1 MPSPEAEA
9 ILSRMRAEM
18 GAPLKPLE
26 VERAEW
32 EAAMKGVRPSEGTLV
47 SGVSL
52 NGVPCEW
59 VERADSDGLVVLLVH
74 GGGFSAGSPRT
85 HRSFAAQLAQASH
98 ARVLVPDY
106 ALAPE
111 HPFPAAIE
119 DLVAVYAALAEQ
131 GVAAADIVV
140 AGDSAGGGLALAM
153 LVKLREIGAPMPRG
167 LVLLSPWLD
176 LTLSGESHTSNAMH
190 PNPSRD
196 DLQRAAGWYATAA
209 QQREPLASPLFAE
222 LTGLPPMLIQVG
234 GNDVLLSD
242 ATGLAERADAAGIA
256 VRLTVAAGLWHVYQ
270 LSPCPEGS
278 EALAEIARFA
288 HQLAENE
295 E

>member
-9 ILSRMRAEM
+9 ILVRMRAEM

-32 EAAMKGVRPSEGTLV
+32 EAAMKGVRPPDGTMV

-59 VERADSDGLVVLLVH
+59 VERADSDGLVILLVH

-85 HRSFAAQLAQASH
+85 HRSFAAQLAQTSH

-140 AGDSAGGGLALAM
+140 AGDSAGGGLALAT

-176 LTLSGESHTSNAMH
+176 LTLSGESHRSNAVH
-190 PNPSRD
+190 PNPSRE
-196 DLQRAAGWYATAA
+196 DLRRAAGWYAPEA
-209 QQREPLASPLFAE
+209 QQREPLASPMFAE
-222 LTGLPPMLIQVG
+222 LAGLPPMLIQVG
-234 GNDVLLSD
+234 GNEVLLSD
-242 ATGLAERADAAGIA
+242 ATRLAERAEAVGIA

-288 HQLAENE
+288 HELAKNE